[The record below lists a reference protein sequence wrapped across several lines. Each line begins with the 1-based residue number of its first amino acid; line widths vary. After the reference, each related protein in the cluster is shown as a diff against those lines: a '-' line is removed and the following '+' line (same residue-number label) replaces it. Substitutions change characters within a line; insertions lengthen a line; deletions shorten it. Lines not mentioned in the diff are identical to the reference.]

1 MKTSNYYSKVKALMF
16 TASSKFT
23 HSVYSKDIVQPP
35 PNLPNIK
42 SDISDGVE
50 HDKDQFT
57 SKFNDRLQNDDI
69 LSTNEKNPIQRE

>member
-1 MKTSNYYSKVKALMF
+1 MKSSKDYSKVKALMF
-16 TASSKFT
+16 TASSKIT
-23 HSVYSKDIVQPP
+23 HSVNSKDIVQAP

-42 SDISDGVE
+42 INLLDGVE
-50 HDKDQFT
+50 HDIDQFT